1 MRKRMRAVLCAVLAL
16 AAFVLAGCG
25 DAGLDRVDVTWRTDP
40 PPRWGLY
47 PGYRQEIP
55 CPVGAEY
62 HVDVFRKGAPFTGG
76 TLTAA
81 YALSFVPDPGARGI
95 AAVRDGRDR
104 MTVTVTLR
112 DDKGGSQA
120 LTALRIERVAGKIY
134 FEFPK

>member
-1 MRKRMRAVLCAVLAL
+1 M
-16 AAFVLAGCG
+16 
-25 DAGLDRVDVTWRTDP
+25 
-40 PPRWGLY
+40 
-47 PGYRQEIP
+47 
-55 CPVGAEY
+55 Y
-62 HVDVFRKGAPFTGG
+62 HVEVFRKGAPFTGG